1 MFEPMEP
8 LNNPKKPV
16 EQVALQDWH
25 PADIKAALEKA
36 GWTLRQL
43 SIAHGYSPD
52 MLKNVLREARPRAE
66 AILAA
71 AIGVAPQVIWPS
83 RYHVDGTPRSGRNER
98 GIGRRKP
105 APALDSYRVKSI
117 TASTQRYVEVTPGN

>member
-1 MFEPMEP
+1 MER
-8 LNNPKKPV
+8 LNISKKPV

-43 SIAHGYSPD
+43 SIANGYAPD
-52 MLKNVLREARPRAE
+52 ALKNVLRTPWPGAE
-66 AILAA
+66 AIIAA
-71 AIGVAPQVIWPS
+71 AISQAPHVVWPT
-83 RYHVDGTPRSGRNER
+83 RYHPDGLPRSGRNER

-105 APALDSYRVKSI
+105 APALDPYRVKSI
-117 TASTQRYVEVTPGN
+117 TSSAQRYVEVASGN